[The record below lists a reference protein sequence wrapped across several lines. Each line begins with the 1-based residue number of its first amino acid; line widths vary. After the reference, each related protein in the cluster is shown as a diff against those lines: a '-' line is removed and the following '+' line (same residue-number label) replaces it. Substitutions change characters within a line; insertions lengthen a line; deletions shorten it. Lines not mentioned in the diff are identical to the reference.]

1 MFKFLVILSKEM
13 ILKNNKF
20 SLKSRL
26 ASFAFAF
33 SGLKTVFRDEANF
46 KIHVISAFVV
56 LGFAYYMELAE
67 WEWIVLILCIGL
79 VLIAETINTA
89 IEQLC
94 DHITPEQNIH
104 IKKIKDIAAA
114 SVLLSTLVAVMIGL
128 IIFLPKLL

>member
-1 MFKFLVILSKEM
+1 M

-33 SGLKTVFRDEANF
+33 SGLKTVFRDETNF

-56 LGFAYYMELAE
+56 LGFA
-67 WEWIVLILCIGL
+67 WIVLILCIGL
-79 VLIAETINTA
+79 VLITETMNTA

-94 DHITPEQNIH
+94 DHITPGQNIH

-114 SVLLSTLVAVMIGL
+114 SV
-128 IIFLPKLL
+128 